1 MANHYHIRLN
11 VHSLENNLQDSIWR
25 IFENGVAIGN
35 AGSVLIKTH
44 TYTEKTFEDY
54 PDKLG
59 KYERYNIACD
69 GIAIWSGTQVTIQNP

>member
-1 MANHYHIRLN
+1 MKNHYHIRLN
-11 VHSLENNLQDSIWR
+11 IHSLENGLENSIWR
-25 IFENGVAIGN
+25 VFENGVAIGN
-35 AGSVLIKTH
+35 ARSVTIKTE

-69 GIAIWSGTQVTIQNP
+69 GFAVWDGDQVTII